1 MASQNELK
9 KTARQYQI
17 EERRRQVMILLAQGM
32 TEIEIGKKLGVDNS
46 TVSKDIKALKLIS
59 QQFIYDITKSDFT
72 FYYRQCLEL
81 VKFVLKKQV
90 EIVDT
95 EECIPEAGMRKAK
108 ILSDILNTVST
119 LNEYYK
125 SASSLHRSPAL
136 EALNA
141 DQFGLRPGSRVHKMT
156 PEEEDELLEQMRQD
170 DEAEAKE
177 LMEMEK
183 DNLKEL
189 AELEKTNNQFYNPE
203 GIEEFKRLKSMGK
216 L

>member
-1 MASQNELK
+1 MVNQHK
-9 KTARQYQI
+9 RKQTAQQLQM
-17 EERRRQVMILLAQGM
+17 EQRRKEVIVLAAQGLTE
-32 TEIEIGKKLGVDNS
+32 TEIAHKLGVDN
-46 TVSKDIKALKLIS
+46 TTISKDIKALKLIS
-59 QQFIYDITKSDFT
+59 QQFIYDVTKSDFT

-81 VKFVLKKQV
+81 VKFVLRKQL
-90 EIVDT
+90 EIATMDGSI
-95 EECIPEAGMRKAK
+95 EETHMRRMKL
-108 ILSDILNTVST
+108 LSDILSTVST

-125 SASSLHRSPAL
+125 VAPTMHRSPAL
-136 EALNA
+136 EVLNA

-156 PEEEDELLEQMRQD
+156 PEEENELLEQMRQD

-189 AELEKTNNQFYNPE
+189 SELEKTNNQFYNP
-203 GIEEFKRLKSMGK
+203 GGVEEFKRLKSMGK